1 MPLNLISC
9 RVHRAGMSSVW
20 PTGSVWRSTARSP
33 LPCVIHKRA
42 NFKNSFLVLICHSIF
57 SQHKYITYEF
67 SDGMCR
73 VAIQNLVMSLY
84 LTSLTREK
92 HTFLHNH
99 ALFMS
104 LLFASMYMC
113 EQLFSRMR
121 HRESKMSSK
130 ISDKHL
136 SESSVRVATTAISE
150 ALVSQ
155 KQGYVSH

>member
-1 MPLNLISC
+1 MI
-9 RVHRAGMSSVW
+9 VTETMSSHVYVGCRELGPARPAAAPS
-20 PTGSVWRSTARSP
+20 PTPSWRLCPTEGPSLALGVLPSLTTTKHRCAISTAWAVS
-33 LPCVIHKRA
+33 LPDFYKP
-42 NFKNSFLVLICHSIF
+42 
-57 SQHKYITYEF
+57 
-67 SDGMCR
+67 
-73 VAIQNLVMSLY
+73 SLSRGEY
-84 LTSLTREK
+84 PP
-92 HTFLHNH
+92 LHNH

-136 SESSVRVATTAISE
+136 ESSVRVATTAISE